1 MQAVEIK
8 LSQSYFSRWKR
19 NLRCVLWLVQ
29 ERGYLNNQQ
38 AILFILFQK
47 ENWSRFQ
54 TNRPSDKQEQNNSFF
69 RASKRAFPEPRDN
82 SVVRTVHQISLW
94 DYKKLSV
101 LKPPFLI
108 HRTNLRCFWNGTHR
122 AQKIMP
128 RSQSPNIWFAVLRT
142 TPMKWKP
149 VEVEQLDFLFS
160 ANSKI
165 KTNKQVACNML
176 WATSVWLYV
185 CEL

>member
-1 MQAVEIK
+1 M
-8 LSQSYFSRWKR
+8 
-19 NLRCVLWLVQ
+19 Q

-128 RSQSPNIWFAVLRT
+128 RSQSPNIRFAVLRT

-176 WATSVWLYV
+176 
-185 CEL
+185 